1 MFELTILIALLFSA
15 TFQKRV
21 EKLAREVTEEPIRI
35 SVGHVGQ
42 ANEDIT
48 QVITVLENES
58 FKWNWLMKQLAGF
71 CAGMI
76 RENFCVCQFSCNSLL
91 FDNMMTGGVT
101 SW

>member
-1 MFELTILIALLFSA
+1 VERVPLTRLIALLFSA

-48 QVITVLENES
+48 QVITVLEDETL
-58 FKWNWLMKQLAGF
+58 KWNWLMKQLAGF
-71 CAGMI
+71 CSGKI
-76 RENFCVCQFSCNSLL
+76 R
-91 FDNMMTGGVT
+91 
-101 SW
+101 

>member
-1 MFELTILIALLFSA
+1 MVNNINFIPIIALLFSA

-35 SVGHVGQ
+35 SVGHAGQ

-58 FKWNWLMKQLAGF
+58 LKWNWLLQRLAGF
-71 CAGMI
+71 CTGKI
-76 RENFCVCQFSCNSLL
+76 R
-91 FDNMMTGGVT
+91 
-101 SW
+101 